1 MIKLSLTYKISLLVS
16 ALILALVLLA
26 GLFVTSFSGVIANSQ
41 TDVQLRQL
49 ESQLVEH
56 WQTFNRQYDQ
66 TTKLEPQYF
75 SGRID
80 LLDLEASIQATQA
93 AQQQLLEAT
102 MNLAP
107 SLINSWN
114 NVLVPITGLPLE
126 ELMSTLQD
134 RQTALLNAF
143 NEAAEVWI
151 SKKFSARRAAETAL
165 AESLVPAK
173 DSMDLL
179 TAHYNTLVSARS
191 NNLIESQQRTVQN
204 LLIGISLII
213 LLAAAMAFY
222 VLRKLKRD
230 LHSVV
235 AITRQLA
242 SGDLTGVIDAQEN
255 GDEVDE
261 VKLAVSQMNT
271 RLNEIF
277 TSVVELSRHLGS
289 SANSI
294 MEDTEA
300 RFKYAE
306 NQQEKMQHLAYAIGE
321 LQTASRQV
329 SEAAVESLNMSESAN
344 KAAAQGNETVSQTIT
359 AIQKL
364 ASDIEQSVSVIK
376 KLDNQAENIT
386 VIISSIQAIAG
397 QTNLLALNA
406 AIEAARAGEQG
417 RGFAV
422 VADEVRQL
430 AHRTQQSTEE
440 IKQTLEEL
448 RQGTQTAVGV
458 INDSH
463 DQSVAS
469 VDKVSEAGE
478 AIQRFVDAVEKIRD
492 WTLQTSA
499 AAEEQNVTFS
509 ALSDTVSDV
518 NQITEDNTRR
528 AQASVGSTESL
539 NQLSKDL
546 LRSVSYFKL
555 KQTP

>member
-26 GLFVTSFSGVIANSQ
+26 GLFITSFSGIIDNSQ
-41 TDVQLRQL
+41 TDAQLRQL
-49 ESQLVEH
+49 ESRLVEN
-56 WQTFNRQYDQ
+56 WQLLNRQYDISAD
-66 TTKLEPQYF
+66 LGPRYF
-75 SGRID
+75 ADAIP
-80 LLDLEASIQATQA
+80 LAELEASIQAAKTTENR
-93 AQQQLLEAT
+93 LIEAT
-102 MNLAP
+102 EDLDPA
-107 SLINSWN
+107 LIESWN
-114 NVLVPITGLPLE
+114 NVLLPITGLPLE
-126 ELMSTLQD
+126 ELMSTLRE
-134 RQTALLNAF
+134 RQIALATAF
-143 NEAAEVWI
+143 NTAAQVWTT
-151 SKKFSARRAAETAL
+151 KGGFNVRRAAETAL
-165 AESLVPAK
+165 EENIRPVEESIGLF
-173 DSMDLL
+173 
-179 TAHYNTLVSARS
+179 TEHYNTLVSTRS
-191 NNLIESQQRTVQN
+191 SNLIESQKSTVQN
-204 LLIGISLII
+204 LVIGLSLII
-213 LLAAAMAFY
+213 LLAAAVAFF

-235 AITRQLA
+235 DITRQLA
-242 SGDLTGVIDAQEN
+242 SGDLTGVIDAREK

-271 RLNEIF
+271 KLNEIF
-277 TSVVELSRHLGS
+277 TSVVELSEHLGT
-289 SANSI
+289 SAGSI

-300 RFKYAE
+300 RFKDAE
-306 NQQEKMQHLAYAIGE
+306 NQQEKMRHLAHAIGE
-321 LQTASRQV
+321 LQTASQQV
-329 SEAAVESLNMSESAN
+329 SEAAVESLNVSETAN
-344 KAAAQGNETVSQTIT
+344 EAAAQGNETVTETIA

-364 ASDIEQSVSVIK
+364 AGDIEQSVNVIK
-376 KLDNQAENIT
+376 KLDGQAENIT
-386 VIISSIQAIAG
+386 TIISSIQAIAE

-440 IKQTLEEL
+440 IQQTLEEL
-448 RQGTQTAVGV
+448 RQGSQAAVGV

-478 AIQRFVDAVEKIRD
+478 AIQRFVVAVEKIRD

-499 AAEEQNVTFS
+499 AAEQQNVTLS
-509 ALSDTVSDV
+509 TLSDTVNDV

-528 AQASVGSTESL
+528 AQVSVGSTESL

-546 LRSVSYFKL
+546 LQSVSYFKL
-555 KQTP
+555 K